1 MILALFKRAVVH
13 PTVSNFRSLHNPPP
27 LLLFS
32 SLSLERVR
40 YFRREHSILPIG
52 NGGALV
58 PRWLPSISNF
68 SSWRKMKGDGMET
81 GSVWDRIRI
90 PHEKLNRWWSKLPV
104 SCLISLPLPFYPSR
118 THVTFSMF
126 FVKILWK
133 ADINRCACE
142 GKFGG
147 CLELRMMKF
156 GWKLSFFF

>member
-1 MILALFKRAVVH
+1 MILALFKRAVVR
-13 PTVSNFRSLHNPPP
+13 PTVSNFRSLHPPPP

-90 PHEKLNRWWSKLPV
+90 PRKTESLVKQTVRFLFNLSSPSFLSVSHTCNVLNVFRGNFV
-104 SCLISLPLPFYPSR
+104 ESR
-118 THVTFSMF
+118 Y
-126 FVKILWK
+126 
-133 ADINRCACE
+133 
-142 GKFGG
+142 
-147 CLELRMMKF
+147 
-156 GWKLSFFF
+156 